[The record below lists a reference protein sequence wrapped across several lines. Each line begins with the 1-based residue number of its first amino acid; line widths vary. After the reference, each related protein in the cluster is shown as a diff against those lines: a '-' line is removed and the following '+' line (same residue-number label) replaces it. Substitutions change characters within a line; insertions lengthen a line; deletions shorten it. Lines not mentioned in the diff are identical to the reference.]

1 MYIIIDT
8 LMVHYVI
15 NNIQKDL
22 SKSMIYTFEFE
33 DVCMCKKC
41 NTAIISN
48 ICNNCKITFYSIDKK
63 IQTDLYK

>member
-22 SKSMIYTFEFE
+22 SKSISIFEFE
-33 DVCMCKKC
+33 DVCMCKKY

-48 ICNNCKITFYSIDKK
+48 ICNNCKKHF
-63 IQTDLYK
+63 IQ